1 MLFKR
6 FCPSSIFHPSLEP
19 FSLLSELGD
28 LWLCWST
35 LIQST
40 VFYITFEV

>member
-6 FCPSSIFHPSLEP
+6 YCPSSIFRPNLEP

-28 LWLCWST
+28 PSLYWST

-40 VFYITFEV
+40 AFYITFEV